1 MDDDVAKTKPAPE
14 PSPHHKLDKEKLER
28 LKETI
33 RKELS
38 KIRLENEAKRQVQKE
53 ETKSD
58 DSKKRKHP
66 IERIVWVPK
75 TDGAS
80 TTPLQSFQ
88 GESETSRRVILKPT
102 QQPRVEKKR
111 ETKVLRKCQLCMRST
126 ANMKNHLAFSH
137 LKESWW
143 GVLPDQTCWRCKEYH
158 PLWKITQCEAS
169 YMPITH
175 RFSLLCRHREFLE
188 YVMEDF
194 EIESPQELVN
204 IVRSMR
210 LCNSSVSGFTE
221 REEYFLREID
231 TMYNLPVKHQHSSL
245 MPTRPSELLH
255 WKTITGILMNTR
267 DRGAISS
274 SSTPRKLV
282 LLIDTRCDL
291 LREYEIHNHHGLLNS
306 FPPITAMAGQVKIKS
321 AITEL
326 VDPRQQHSPA
336 YNLICGDPMVKI
348 ALGIRPDV
356 VQLADRSYMGL
367 CHRMKKKCSTLCH
380 WPDWN

>member
-1 MDDDVAKTKPAPE
+1 MVKVLTQQMDDDVAKTKPAPE

-158 PLWKITQCEAS
+158 PLWKIRCYLQQ
-169 YMPITH
+169 
-175 RFSLLCRHREFLE
+175 L
-188 YVMEDF
+188 
-194 EIESPQELVN
+194 
-204 IVRSMR
+204 
-210 LCNSSVSGFTE
+210 
-221 REEYFLREID
+221 
-231 TMYNLPVKHQHSSL
+231 HSQ
-245 MPTRPSELLH
+245 
-255 WKTITGILMNTR
+255 KTC
-267 DRGAISS
+267 S
-274 SSTPRKLV
+274 
-282 LLIDTRCDL
+282 
-291 LREYEIHNHHGLLNS
+291 
-306 FPPITAMAGQVKIKS
+306 
-321 AITEL
+321 
-326 VDPRQQHSPA
+326 
-336 YNLICGDPMVKI
+336 
-348 ALGIRPDV
+348 
-356 VQLADRSYMGL
+356 ADRHQVRLTS
-367 CHRMKKKCSTLCH
+367 RVQDTQPP
-380 WPDWN
+380 WPA